1 VFGRYFVPILGEIK
15 RLTDQA
21 NLSKVRRDAYLSV
34 SDIVW
39 HCFKVFV
46 RAINRKTN
54 YESVLELVDQQI
66 NQVNES
72 TLDHISVGLE
82 RLCQNLFRN

>member
-1 VFGRYFVPILGEIK
+1 MFGRYFVPILGEIK